1 MRYTVDEA
9 LCAGHGQCFL
19 TAPDVFAP
27 DEDGLN
33 RDAGKV
39 VEADDAQL
47 SRVEAAARTC
57 PEQAIR
63 VLSTTRA

>member
-19 TAPDVFAP
+19 TAPEVFTP
-27 DEDGLN
+27 DTDGLN
-33 RDAGKV
+33 SDAGRT
-39 VEADDAQL
+39 VEVEDAYRA
-47 SRVEAAARTC
+47 RVEAAAGTC

-63 VLSTTRA
+63 VLSAAHA

>member
-19 TAPDVFAP
+19 TAPGVFEP
-27 DEDGLN
+27 DDDGLN
-33 RDAGKV
+33 RDAGRI
-39 VEADDAQL
+39 VETDDAHLDQ
-47 SRVEAAARTC
+47 VEAASRTC

-63 VLSTTRA
+63 VLSAARA